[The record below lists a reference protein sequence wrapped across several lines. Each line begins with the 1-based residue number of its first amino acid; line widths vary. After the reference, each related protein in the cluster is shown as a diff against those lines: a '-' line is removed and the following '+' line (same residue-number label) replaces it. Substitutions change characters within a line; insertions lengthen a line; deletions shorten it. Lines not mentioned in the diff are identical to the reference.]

1 MLPALAIDHLPPV
14 SIAWRS
20 KGVRSFLRLKPNLD
34 RAAPL
39 GSKTPQPYVEDIG
52 PRLSAPLRRANRLPT
67 RS

>member
-39 GSKTPQPYVEDIG
+39 GSKTPQPYVEDRPCNLVVLRIG
-52 PRLSAPLRRANRLPT
+52 GLG
-67 RS
+67 